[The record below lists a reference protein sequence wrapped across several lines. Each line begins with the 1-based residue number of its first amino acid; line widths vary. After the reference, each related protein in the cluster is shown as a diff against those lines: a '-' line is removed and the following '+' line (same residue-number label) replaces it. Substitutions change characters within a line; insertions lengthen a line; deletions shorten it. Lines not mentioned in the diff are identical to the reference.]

1 MVKVAIFGATG
12 KSGSRIQTELLARGH
27 EVIAIARDPTKVKGA
42 ERLTI
47 RQGEADGDLAQLIEG
62 ADVVVNAYAPPF
74 EHVQALVTFTGRLV
88 DAVKQ
93 AGAKRLVM
101 VGGAGG
107 LKQHA
112 GTDDRVI
119 DAPWFPAEWKP
130 IAQAHI
136 DALDVLKGSDINWTT
151 LSPPGLFEPG
161 ERTGTFRVDTE
172 TLIATEAGS
181 RISMEDYAIALVDE
195 IEHPKHERQRFTV
208 GY

>member
-12 KSGSRIQTELLARGH
+12 KSGSRIQAELLSRGH
-27 EVIAIARDPTKVKGA
+27 EVIAIARDPSRVKHADG
-42 ERLTI
+42 LTV
-47 RQGEADGDLAQLIEG
+47 RQGEADGDLVQQMEG
-62 ADVVVNAYAPPF
+62 ADVVVHAIAPPF
-74 EHVQALVTFTGRLV
+74 DHVQALVTFTRRLV
-88 DAVKQ
+88 DAVKDS
-93 AGAKRLVM
+93 GVKRLIM

-112 GTDDRVI
+112 GTEERVI

-136 DALDVLKGSDINWTT
+136 DALELLRGSDINWTT

-172 TLIATEAGS
+172 TLVATEAGS

-195 IEHPKHERQRFTV
+195 I
-208 GY
+208 